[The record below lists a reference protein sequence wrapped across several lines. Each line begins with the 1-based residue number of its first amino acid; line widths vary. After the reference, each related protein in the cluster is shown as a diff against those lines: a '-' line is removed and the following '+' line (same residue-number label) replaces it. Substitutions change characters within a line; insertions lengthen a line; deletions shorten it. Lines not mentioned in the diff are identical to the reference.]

1 MDSARTPV
9 WRDAALAAAIALL
22 LSAIWA
28 MRDWAALSALHLPDT
43 DDVVR
48 LQQIRD
54 WLGGQA
60 FADLAQHRLGIG
72 GVEMHWSRL
81 PDLVPAAIIAL
92 LTPLMGAHG
101 AELAAVI
108 AWPASLFVA
117 ALILTGSIARALGVS
132 APVAI
137 IVGALA
143 YPASALFLPG
153 RIDHHGL
160 QMVLLLLLVRALL
173 GHGSWSR
180 GVAAGLASAAS
191 LLIGMETAPLLAAG
205 GAVLT
210 VRWIAARPGEAA
222 RMAGYGV
229 ALSAALAAAALLLR
243 TSGWAYPACDGF
255 AAPMWRAAQIGAL
268 APLALAA
275 LSPFLTVLR
284 VRLAVTGL
292 VCTGAVVA
300 ALALS
305 PACLRPYG
313 GVDPVLARIWLANV
327 AEAQPLLAAPLAHAV
342 GYAGLLLAGLGATL
356 WMARRSGK
364 AEWLILGGFQLVSL
378 LITLVQLRG
387 AYAGAILAAPA
398 LAGLIAAA
406 RGRGTLALACA
417 WIASAGLLY
426 PIAGA
431 VLLRGGEPQAAAEC
445 DARAVLSVLAR
456 LPRGTVAAPMDL
468 GAYALAATPHRVLAA
483 PYHRNAAGNRALY
496 RLLLATPEA
505 AHRQAVQ
512 LRLDYLVDCDGA
524 NGELGSPPQ
533 SSLLAAMRGGRP
545 PAWLRL
551 LPGENGG
558 ARIYAIAR

>member
-1 MDSARTPV
+1 MDSARPQA
-9 WRDAALAAAIALL
+9 WRDAALAVAIALL
-22 LSAIWA
+22 LSAVWA

-48 LQQIRD
+48 LQQVRD

-60 FADLAQHRLGIG
+60 FGDLAQHRLGIG
-72 GVEMHWSRL
+72 GIEMHWSRL
-81 PDLVPAAIIAL
+81 PDLAPAAIIAL
-92 LTPLMGAHG
+92 LAPLTGAHG
-101 AELAAVI
+101 AELTAVI
-108 AWPASLFVA
+108 LCPALLFIA
-117 ALILTGSIARALGVS
+117 GLILTGSIARALGVS

-143 YPASALFLPG
+143 YPANALFLPG
-153 RIDHHGL
+153 RIDHHAL

-173 GHGSWSR
+173 GRGSWLK

-191 LLIGMETAPLLAAG
+191 LIIGMETAPLLAAG

-210 VRWIAARPGEAA
+210 IRWIAAGEGEPA

-243 TSGWAYPACDGF
+243 TSGWDYPACDGF
-255 AAPMWRAAQIGAL
+255 AAPAWRAAQIGAL

-275 LSPFLTVLR
+275 LSPVLTVLR

-292 VCTGAVVA
+292 FCTGAVVA

-327 AEAQPLLAAPLAHAV
+327 AEAQPLFAAPLAHAV
-342 GYAGLLLAGLGATL
+342 GYAGLLLTGLGATL
-356 WMARRSGK
+356 WMARRSGR
-364 AEWLILGGFQLVSL
+364 AEWFIAGGFLLMSL
-378 LITLVQLRG
+378 LVALVQLRG

-398 LAGLIAAA
+398 LAGLIAVA
-406 RGRGTLALACA
+406 RERGALALAGA

-431 VLLRGGEPQAAAEC
+431 ALSRGDEPEAAVGC
-445 DARAVLSVLAR
+445 DAGAILSALAR
-456 LPRGTVAAPMDL
+456 LPRGTVAAPIDL
-468 GAYALAATPHRVLAA
+468 GAYALAATPHRILAA
-483 PYHRNAAGNRALY
+483 PYHRNTAGNRALY
-496 RLLLATPEA
+496 RLLLSGPET

-524 NGELGSPPQ
+524 YGELGTPPRG
-533 SSLLAAMRGGRP
+533 SLLAALREGRP
-545 PAWLRL
+545 PLWLRPM
-551 LPGENGG
+551 PGGSGG
-558 ARIYAIAR
+558 ARLYTIAR

>member
-1 MDSARTPV
+1 MDFARPRI

-22 LSAIWA
+22 LSAVWA

-92 LTPLMGAHG
+92 LTPIAGVHG
-101 AELAAVI
+101 AELTAVI
-108 AWPASLFVA
+108 VWPALLFVA

-132 APVAI
+132 ASVAI
-137 IVGALA
+137 VVGALA
-143 YPASALFLPG
+143 YPANALFLPG

-173 GHGSWSR
+173 GRGSWLK
-180 GVAAGLASAAS
+180 GIAAGLATAAS
-191 LLIGMETAPLLAAG
+191 LIIGMETAPLLAAG

-210 VRWIAARPGEAA
+210 IRWIAARPGEAA
-222 RMAGYGV
+222 RIAGYGV

-243 TSGWAYPACDGF
+243 TSGWDYPACDGF
-255 AAPMWRAAQIGAL
+255 AAPAWRAAQVAAL

-284 VRLAVTGL
+284 VRLAVAGL
-292 VCTGAVVA
+292 FCTGAVVA

-305 PACLRPYG
+305 PTCLRPYG
-313 GVDPVLARIWLANV
+313 GVDPALARIWLANV
-327 AEAQPLLAAPLAHAV
+327 AEAQPLFAAPLAHAI

-364 AEWLILGGFQLVSL
+364 VEWLVLAGFQLMSL
-378 LITLVQLRG
+378 LVALVQLRG
-387 AYAGAILAAPA
+387 AYAGAILVAPA
-398 LAGLIAAA
+398 LAGLIAMA
-406 RGRGTLALACA
+406 RERGTLALAAA
-417 WIASAGLLY
+417 WIASAGLVY
-426 PIAGA
+426 PSAGA
-431 VLLRGGEPQAAAEC
+431 ALSPEDKAETAVGC
-445 DARAVLSVLAR
+445 DARAILSALAP
-456 LPRGTVAAPMDL
+456 LPRGTVAMPMDL

-483 PYHRNAAGNRALY
+483 PYHRNTAGNRALY
-496 RLLLATPEA
+496 RLLLSKPEA
-505 AHRQAVQ
+505 ASSQAE
-512 LRLDYLVDCDGA
+512 RLGLNYLVDCGGA
-524 NGELGSPPQ
+524 YAELGTPPPG
-533 SSLLAAMRGGRP
+533 SLLTALRAGKVP
-545 PAWLRL
+545 LWLRP
-551 LPGENGG
+551 LPGGNGG
-558 ARIYAIAR
+558 ARIYAIVR

>member
-1 MDSARTPV
+1 MDSARPRI

-22 LSAIWA
+22 LSAVWA

-43 DDVVR
+43 DDAVR

-60 FADLAQHRLGIG
+60 FIDLAQHRLGIG

-81 PDLVPAAIIAL
+81 PDLAPGAIIAL
-92 LTPLMGAHG
+92 LTPLTGAHG

-108 AWPASLFVA
+108 VWPALLFVA
-117 ALILTGSIARALGVS
+117 ALLLTGSIARALGAS

-137 IVGALA
+137 VIGALA
-143 YPASALFLPG
+143 YPANALFLPG

-160 QMVLLLLLVRALL
+160 QMVLLLLLVRTLL
-173 GHGSWSR
+173 GRGSWLK
-180 GVAAGLASAAS
+180 GGAAGVASAAS
-191 LLIGMETAPLLAAG
+191 LVIGMETAPLLAAG

-210 VRWIAARPGEAA
+210 IRWIAAGAGEPA
-222 RMAGYGV
+222 RMAGYGAALSV
-229 ALSAALAAAALLLR
+229 ALGAAGVLLR
-243 TSGWAYPACDGF
+243 TSGWDYPACDGF
-255 AAPMWRAAQIGAL
+255 AAPAWRAAQIGAL

-275 LSPFLTVLR
+275 LSPLLTVLR

-292 VCTGAVVA
+292 FCTGAVVA
-300 ALALS
+300 ALAFS

-313 GVDPVLARIWLANV
+313 GVDPALARIWLANV
-327 AEAQPLLAAPLAHAV
+327 AEAQPLFAAPLAHAI

-364 AEWLILGGFQLVSL
+364 AEWLVLAGFQLMTL
-378 LITLVQLRG
+378 LIMLAQLRG

-398 LAGLIAAA
+398 LAGLIAVA
-406 RGRGTLALACA
+406 RERGTLALAGA

-431 VLLRGGEPQAAAEC
+431 ALSHGGEPEAVAGC
-445 DARAVLSVLAR
+445 DAHAALSALAR
-456 LPRGTVAAPMDL
+456 LPRGTVAAPIDL
-468 GAYALAATPHRVLAA
+468 GAYAVAATPHRILAA
-483 PYHRNAAGNRALY
+483 PYHRNTAGNRALY
-496 RLLLATPEA
+496 RLLLSGPEA
-505 AHRQAVQ
+505 AQRQAVQ

-524 NGELGSPPQ
+524 YGELGTPPRG
-533 SSLLAAMRGGRP
+533 SLLAAMREGRP
-545 PAWLRL
+545 PLWLRP
-551 LPGENGG
+551 LPGGSESAGL
-558 ARIYAIAR
+558 YAIAR